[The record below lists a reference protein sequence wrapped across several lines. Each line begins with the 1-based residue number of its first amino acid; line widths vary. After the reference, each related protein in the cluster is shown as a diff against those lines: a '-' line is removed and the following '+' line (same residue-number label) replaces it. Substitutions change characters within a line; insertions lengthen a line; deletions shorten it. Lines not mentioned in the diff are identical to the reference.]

1 MAVVPIKGPFLLSIS
16 DWLCHGSLSPP
27 PDVTRPFSRLFPLT
41 FHSLYSLWH
50 WPGLF
55 FILLFFY
62 NLLPPSLIYPLSDSI
77 SHRLPFQ
84 PLFILQASNRLQW
97 CPTVHTQTLFS
108 LSGIVLTSTVIC
120 FFCFFWGGWRLMEL
134 FFFFY
139 FC

>member
-1 MAVVPIKGPFLLSIS
+1 MSVVPIKGLFFFRYQTDFAMVSVS
-16 DWLCHGSLSPP
+16 A
-27 PDVTRPFSRLFPLT
+27 PDVTRPFFRLFPLT

-55 FILLFFY
+55 FIFYFFY

-84 PLFILQASNRLQW
+84 PLFILQASDCLQW

-120 FFCFFWGGWRLMEL
+120 FCFFVFLTAYGTFFIL
-134 FFFFY
+134 F
-139 FC
+139 C